1 MAKVTPQEF
10 AEKWN
15 RRMKG
20 STQDMQ
26 RGIERV
32 TEAPGVAA
40 AKQSALMLQ
49 KLTESLTDGSWA
61 RAVAGVSLQEWKD
74 SAIKKGLQRIAAGVD
89 GSTAYVAEAAQK
101 LLADVDAAVAE
112 VSRTPRG
119 DLETNI
125 NRMAT
130 FARTMAARSKR

>member
-89 GSTAYVAEAAQK
+89 GSTGYVAEQAQK